1 MKRIVFLLLIF
12 LSVNVYAKDLHVVSL
27 SPVVTEEIFLLKAQ
41 NYLVGCSSYALLPKG
56 FKAKRVGSLV
66 NADIEDIL
74 KLKPDYVFVS
84 GMINPMALNKMR
96 SLGLKVVLFGYP
108 KSFDDICN
116 QFLELAKYLG
126 REKRALAIVKRAKKE
141 VQKIVEKVSDLKKVS
156 VFVEIGVHPLFTATK
171 NSFINDFIR
180 FAGGVN
186 IAEDT
191 KSGLYSPEEVLRK
204 DPDAIIISQMG
215 FNGFE
220 EKKRW
225 KKFKFLKAVKNHKI
239 LVLNDY
245 SLCSP
250 TPISFVKTLKKI
262 AHFLHPEVE
271 F

>member
-1 MKRIVFLLLIF
+1 MKRVVFFLIF
-12 LSVNVYAKDLHVVSL
+12 FLSINTYAKDLRVVSL

-41 NYLVGCSSYALLPKG
+41 SYLVGCSSYAALPKG
-56 FKAKRVGSLV
+56 FKVKRVGSLV
-66 NADIEDIL
+66 NVDIEDVL
-74 KLKPDYVFVS
+74 KLKPSYVFVS
-84 GMINPMALNKMR
+84 GMINPMALNKMKG
-96 SLGLKVVLFGYP
+96 LGLSVVFFEYP

-116 QFLELAKYLG
+116 QFLKLAKYLG
-126 REKRALAIVKRAKKE
+126 KEKRALIIVKKAKLE
-141 VQKIVEKVSDLKKVS
+141 VKRIVEKTKDLKRLK
-156 VFVEIGVHPLFTATK
+156 VFVEIGVRPLFTAIK
-171 NSFINDFIR
+171 DSFINDFIR

-186 IAEDT
+186 IAEDS

-204 DPDAIIISQMG
+204 NPDAIIISQMG

-220 EKKRW
+220 EKRRW
-225 KKFKFLKAVKNHKI
+225 ERFKFLNAVKNHKI

-262 AHFLHPEVE
+262 THFLHPEVE